1 MAFQWNISLVTNLER
16 QNLVLKTLHSSR
28 KYIKMIFRN
37 MWLLPHLHF
46 DKHKQWQLKL
56 PISARHW
63 SVLTAII
70 YGRSYEWS
78 KGYTYHQ
85 WEKHLIY
92 VLTPEQKIIKNIPV
106 IIKRFKNNINT
117 NNSFLRT
124 RADYVKE
131 TYLQEQKV
139 SHCHIAT
146 TIKHKSYG
154 MNLVVT
160 EHKLTFL

>member
-1 MAFQWNISLVTNLER
+1 
-16 QNLVLKTLHSSR
+16 
-28 KYIKMIFRN
+28 
-37 MWLLPHLHF
+37 MWLLSHLHF

-146 TIKHKSYG
+146 TTKQNHTGWIWLLLNI
-154 MNLVVT
+154 NLYFC
-160 EHKLTFL
+160 KILLNSSSLLK